1 MPYAENKQN
10 MRHAPRFVEYV
21 DIFSGADIT
30 PSAGSKDNIMLFD
43 TFADTNPL
51 EPLRYVPSTKIYQ
64 SISYYVLE
72 GEIIYEINGKDVT
85 LTKNT
90 VLNVMPENTIE
101 VKEVSPDIQYFMVVT
116 YPKVSNQIFKEIG
129 LTYSNAR
136 LSFQY
141 FATPVNGQQMQDFF
155 RIYND
160 IKRDMLGP
168 DYEFKAEYIHS
179 LLNAMMVKNIN
190 VHQYDPMPLEGNS
203 NSRQYDVY
211 CRFLS
216 LLNKHAIEQRTV
228 LFYAQQLNIS
238 SKYLSFVCTSYSK
251 KNASAWIDEAVIQK
265 AKALILVH
273 HYSLIETSE
282 ALHFPT
288 VSSFSRFFK
297 RVVGMTPREFS
308 LKESV

>member
-21 DIFSGADIT
+21 DIFSSADIT

-190 VHQYDPMPLEGNS
+190 VHQYDPVPLEGNS